1 MIYTT
6 AKRETLK
13 VRRDVD
19 ECQMSV
25 SKNCAYARALMNEF
39 LMNEYLG
46 DFMTI
51 RWLLLPIEVLYLVVA
66 RLSDSLNYQI
76 SCRLA
81 NIVDLACT
89 YQYKIYKAQP
99 WR

>member
-1 MIYTT
+1 MISTT

-13 VRRDVD
+13 ARRDVD
-19 ECQMSV
+19 ECQMSM
-25 SKNCAYARALMNEF
+25 STDCAYPRALMNEF

-46 DFMTI
+46 DFVTI
-51 RWLLLPIEVLYLVVA
+51 RWLLLAIEVLYLVVA

-81 NIVDLACT
+81 NIVDLAYT
-89 YQYKIYKAQP
+89 
-99 WR
+99 